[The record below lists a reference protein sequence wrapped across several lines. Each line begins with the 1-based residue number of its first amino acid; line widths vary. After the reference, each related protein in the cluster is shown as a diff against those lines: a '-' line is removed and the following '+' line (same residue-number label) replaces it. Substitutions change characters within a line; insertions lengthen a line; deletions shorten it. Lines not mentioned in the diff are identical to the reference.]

1 MILPHSVL
9 YADINVFLRNYK
21 KEIEMRKS
29 IVIMFVVIMAF
40 FSGYSLN
47 NKAVSENTDY
57 KIAVVDVQELA
68 ANSNAVKK
76 LKTDQEKK
84 LQNIQSTLEKARTE
98 MSKETDSAKLQAIE
112 QKYRDDINKQKSAME
127 SEYNVKFAA
136 IDKNIRNAVVEKA
149 RAMNYNIVLPKNMVL
164 LGGDDITAQVAS
176 AVK

>member
-1 MILPHSVL
+1 M
-9 YADINVFLRNYK
+9 K
-21 KEIEMRKS
+21 KS

-47 NKAVSENTDY
+47 NKAVSENSDY
-57 KIAVVDVQELA
+57 KIAVVDVQALA

-112 QKYRDDINKQKSAME
+112 QKYRDDINKQKSAMD